1 MEFTGGEVDR
11 EGAERRAQR
20 ENFDWAEELERL
32 RRAENSQ
39 RLDDDWLVGGS
50 SGMLLRLSGQG
61 RLVARVKIAA
71 GA

>member
-1 MEFTGGEVDR
+1 MELTGGDVDR
-11 EGAERRAQR
+11 KGAERHAQL

-32 RRAENSQ
+32 RRATNSR